1 MLRGMGTAAPLPA
14 SPCLAGGLGIGVLK
28 HSRCVRAYGAQRA
41 RPRASS
47 ADGCDSHRTPAPS
60 AKAHLVP
67 LPCWGIASGWLSSY
81 KLFLHSPMR
90 CLYPGASRPLTSVRR
105 AALPAPCGFAALSRS
120 QSSSGSALAKFSR
133 RSVRVFISWI
143 SPCCSRESPAGCDCL
158 HLRSAE
164 GLTK

>member
-1 MLRGMGTAAPLPA
+1 MGRAAPLLA
-14 SPCLAGGLGIGVLK
+14 SPCLAGDLGIGVLK
-28 HSRCVRAYGAQRA
+28 RSRCVRAYGAQRA
-41 RPRASS
+41 RPQASS

-67 LPCWGIASGWLSSY
+67 LPCWGIASGLLSSC
-81 KLFLHSPMR
+81 KLFLRSPMR
-90 CLYPGASRPLTSVRR
+90 CLHLRASRPLTSVGR
-105 AALPAPCGFAALSRS
+105 AALPTPCGFAALSHS

-143 SPCCSRESPAGCDCL
+143 SPRCSRESPAGCDCL